1 MCVKYVCQQCVGFP
15 SFALPPLSLSL
26 SFYPPLLHSPV
37 AVNVMNS
44 KANANTMCRIII
56 IAIISV
62 VVVANALQVR
72 GRYESGKQMTDGC
85 KYASV
90 CVCVRLVLC
99 SCARA
104 NWMACWSLSVT
115 CPNQPDELH
124 TRDWAKQIAFWM
136 SLFFSVCFVIFHI
149 THTFGFHLP
158 ERV

>member
-15 SFALPPLSLSL
+15 SSAPPPLSL

-44 KANANTMCRIII
+44 RANANTMCRIII

-90 CVCVRLVLC
+90 CVRLVLC

-104 NWMACWSLSVT
+104 N
-115 CPNQPDELH
+115 
-124 TRDWAKQIAFWM
+124 
-136 SLFFSVCFVIFHI
+136 
-149 THTFGFHLP
+149 
-158 ERV
+158 